1 MVLSPE
7 VQLPALTAT
16 HSLPS
21 PPLESGAAAA
31 SGGGGGGGSGA
42 AVLPAAPGIQ
52 MKFMENM
59 IKDSQEELW

>member
-7 VQLPALTAT
+7 VQLPTLTAT

-31 SGGGGGGGSGA
+31 SGGGGAAA